1 MTSTLNPYVVDLSIH
16 TEALFGLIKSKKVQP
31 EATPGAPKAPAR
43 AGLSGMFKSKK
54 AQPEATPGAPKAP
67 ARSTFN
73 PFKKKNASEL
83 FAKYAADTKKYSLK
97 HLDAVKQDLGMFVCY
112 YLVTPEK
119 LLRCSTGLAPG
130 WGGSMKEMQSGTIR
144 CSSLDVVSN
153 NLGDMIDVPYPHQNV
168 LWMSSRPK

>member
-1 MTSTLNPYVVDLSIH
+1 MASTLNPYFVDPSVH
-16 TEALFGLIKSKKVQP
+16 TEGMFGMSKSKN
-31 EATPGAPKAPAR
+31 
-43 AGLSGMFKSKK
+43 
-54 AQPEATPGAPKAP
+54 AQPESKPSAPKAP
-67 ARSTFN
+67 ARSMFN

-83 FAKYAADTKKYSLK
+83 FAKYAADTKKYSHK

-130 WGGSMKEMQSGTIR
+130 WGGSMREMQSGTIR